1 MTTSKTKLYFQVC
14 KTITI
19 PFHLT
24 QSHERSPSLTKKKKK
39 WKPNATTF
47 FKSTCQPF
55 ITHFWSPTYNS
66 ITPSHQ
72 IQKPSL
78 SCLSIF
84 FFSRL
89 SFFFC
94 YFTMNFSSL
103 AFDPSPIVT
112 SRWTP
117 QRSNLHFQHHHRSFV
132 VCTLKLAASSSLSVA
147 KSVASESLSRIGSLN
162 QVSDVLG
169 SQWGDERIGKLVN
182 ILADHFDIVARCQVP
197 LLYACFYNFF

>member
-1 MTTSKTKLYFQVC
+1 MTTSRTKMYFQVC

-24 QSHERSPSLTKKKKK
+24 QSHEWSPSLTEKKKK

-84 FFSRL
+84 SFSRL
-89 SFFFC
+89 SFFFLLL
-94 YFTMNFSSL
+94 YHEFLISRSRPQSSRYL
-103 AFDPSPIVT
+103 KMDPSEVQSPL
-112 SRWTP
+112 STP
-117 QRSNLHFQHHHRSFV
+117 
-132 VCTLKLAASSSLSVA
+132 
-147 KSVASESLSRIGSLN
+147 
-162 QVSDVLG
+162 
-169 SQWGDERIGKLVN
+169 
-182 ILADHFDIVARCQVP
+182 P
-197 LLYACFYNFF
+197 P